1 VRRSVFVRFYSS
13 GELPPGAAAPIGPGR
28 VVLIVGPSGA
38 GKDAVLGEVRGR
50 FAGDRRFVF
59 PRRVVTRNATSAEDH
74 DPIARAAFEAQRR
87 RGTFALHWQAHGLQ
101 YGIPADIDDA
111 VRTGMNVVFNA
122 SRRVTST
129 ARARYVNAAVVLID
143 APLEVRIE
151 RLVARNR
158 ERAKDIAARLERV
171 VPDFNAVD
179 ADLVI
184 QNVATLARAADLLC
198 EWLHTAG
205 SSR

>member
-1 VRRSVFVRFYSS
+1 VAADASSS
-13 GELPPGAAAPIGPGR
+13 GGLPPEPAVPIGPGR

-38 GKDAVLGEVRGR
+38 GKDAVIGEVRGR
-50 FAGDRRFVF
+50 LAGDGRFVF
-59 PRRVVTRNATSAEDH
+59 PRRIVTRHATSAEDH
-74 DPIARAAFEAQRR
+74 DTIAPAAFEAQLA
-87 RGTFALHWQAHGLQ
+87 RGAFALHWQAHGLH

-111 VRTGMNVVFNA
+111 VRRGMNIVFNA
-122 SRRVTST
+122 SRHVVST

-158 ERAKDIAARLERV
+158 ERAEDIAARLERV
-171 VPDFNAVD
+171 VPDFNAAE

-184 QNVATLARAADLLC
+184 QNVATLARAADLLSN
-198 EWLHTAG
+198 WLDTAG